1 MAENGDNALTD
12 EAMTAFASSER
23 DRAQGVTSWMLTN
36 FRSQLTDAVRSTP
49 FGVPLLC
56 AIAYREAGIYWLPLT
71 PYKSA
76 TEILGLCVYD
86 ASGDVAGAPRSA
98 FPINTAQ
105 FRLAYGDDF
114 TAMLIDETNK
124 ARAARGLTHA
134 AMVYKGYGIFQY
146 DLQNVRT
153 DETFFRS
160 RLWYSFGECVA
171 RVVSELKRK
180 YERTGDIEQAVRA
193 YNGSGPSAE
202 QYARDVMRVLPFCEE
217 AAATTSAPA
226 DLAAVATALRE
237 AIQLNLASLST
248 AATAVLPSTDD
259 PAYPA
264 AGVISETL
272 DFDTAKLFANLGVPG
287 DAAPLAPATSGAMI
301 GPISFEI
308 SKAQTFLDV
317 CSTSTPRVTYG
328 LGKKVPFFGAVPGKD
343 FTQVDCSGFVREAIR
358 RATNPMLPFPD
369 GSVVQHEWIDNHRF
383 ERGTVADGKLA
394 DGAVRVAFLRPQDSP
409 HGIGHIVLIS
419 NAKTLE
425 SHGGTGPDQRS
436 WDGASW
442 QAKAFVYVLARGG
455 RLAMPGAGAEAMV
468 AAAQAPA
475 ASFTVH
481 HGRRYR
487 ATVTLY
493 GFEQFGGNDTV
504 ADKIATYG
512 FTNVVVTGSGG
523 TRQAEG
529 TWNGP
534 DTTAQLDA
542 HLSNVVELPA
552 GAPAGVSATVSAPAV
567 IRSVKGHPAGN
578 ISANVFSTES
588 LPTHHEE
595 LLLVKVRPDA
605 MASAPAAAIAM
616 AAAPPTTG
624 LSALA
629 FLERAGRIKRVVP
642 LRIRQPSAELSI
654 PHLGAVA
661 AMMHAP
667 DPVKVGEPGGGASF
681 VELERGQDIRQLQT
695 ALAND
700 PNIVSVSQVPA
711 RYLLARAPRRSAAGA
726 DAGMTVAAV
735 PPQDAASWNLKKI
748 LWADA
753 RARKAFSDADDVKVA
768 VLDTG
773 VDDQHPDLKIDA
785 YHWQNPDLTA
795 PVSNRDI
802 VGHGTHVSG
811 TIAALINAGAA
822 VNGVCRCKL
831 SVWKIFTDQT
841 IHFDARG
848 VFMYGVH
855 PILYR
860 RALADC
866 VENEFDVVNL
876 SIGGPAAPDPEE
888 QALFD
893 QLIAGGTT
901 ICAAMG
907 NDRQYGSPTSYPAA
921 IPGVIAV
928 GATGIDDRVTV
939 FSNSGNHIAVAAP
952 GKAIWSTLPTYP
964 GQTGFTVEIG
974 PDGQPREGKAM
985 RREVN
990 YDAWDGT
997 SMATPHVSGCAA
1009 LLIAKHKA
1017 AGTQLTP
1024 NQVQQELKASA
1035 DKVPDMN
1042 GAAFST
1048 DYGAGRV
1055 NLFALLK

>member
-1 MAENGDNALTD
+1 MEDTPLREENMAGYGDNALTD
-12 EAMTAFASSER
+12 ESMTTFASSER
-23 DRAQGVTSWMLTN
+23 DRAHGVTDWMLTN
-36 FRSQLTDAVRSTP
+36 FRPQLANAVRSTP
-49 FGVPLLC
+49 FSLPLLC

-76 TEILGLCVYD
+76 VDILGLCVYD
-86 ASGDVAGAPRSA
+86 ASGDVPGAPRSA
-98 FPINTAQ
+98 FPIDTAQ
-105 FRLAYGDDF
+105 FRLTYGDDF
-114 TAMLIDETNK
+114 TTMLIDETNK
-124 ARAARGLTHA
+124 ARAARGLGPA

-146 DLQNVRT
+146 DLQNVRA

-160 RLWYSFGECVA
+160 RLWYNFGECVT
-171 RVVSELKRK
+171 RVINELKQK
-180 YERTGDIEQAVRA
+180 YEATGDIEQAVRA
-193 YNGSGPSAE
+193 YNGSGPNAE

-217 AAATTSAPA
+217 AAATASVPA
-226 DLAAVATALRE
+226 AAASSLAAVITVSA
-237 AIQLNLASLST
+237 ASLNS
-248 AATAVLPSTDD
+248 DD

-264 AGVISETL
+264 AGEISENF

-287 DAAPLAPATSGAMI
+287 DAAPLAPATSAAMI
-301 GPISFEI
+301 GPISFDI
-308 SKAQTFLDV
+308 SKAQTFLDA
-317 CSTSTPRVTYG
+317 CRTSTPRVTYG

-343 FTQVDCSGFVREAIR
+343 FTQVDCSGFVREAVR
-358 RATNPMLPFPD
+358 RATNPILPFPD
-369 GSVVQHEWIDNHRF
+369 GSVVQHEWINNHRF
-383 ERGTVADGKLA
+383 ERGTVADGKLT
-394 DGAVRVAFLRPQDSP
+394 DDAVRIAFLRPQDSQ
-409 HGIGHIVLIS
+409 HGIGHVVLIS

-425 SHGGTGPDQRS
+425 SHSGTGPDQRD
-436 WDGASW
+436 WDGGSW
-442 QAKAFVYVLARGG
+442 QAKTFVYLFARGG
-455 RLAMPGAGAEAMV
+455 QLEMLGTGANVMM

-487 ATVTLY
+487 ATVTLS
-493 GFEQFGGNDTV
+493 GFTQFADNDTV
-504 ADKIATYG
+504 AREIAGYG
-512 FTNVVVTGSGG
+512 FTNVIVTGSGG
-523 TRQAEG
+523 TRLAEG

-534 DTTAQLDA
+534 DTTAQLDS
-542 HLSNVVELPA
+542 HLSNVIELPA
-552 GAPAGVSATVSAPAV
+552 GPPAGVSATVSAPAV
-567 IRSVKGHPAGN
+567 ISGTKGQAVGN
-578 ISANVFSTES
+578 ISANVFSTQS
-588 LPTHHEE
+588 LPTYHEE

-605 MASAPAAAIAM
+605 MATAPAAAIAM
-616 AAAPPTTG
+616 GAAPPTTG

-629 FLERAGRIKRVVP
+629 FLERAGRIKRIVP
-642 LRIRQPSAELSI
+642 LRIRQPSAAFSA
-654 PHLGAVA
+654 PQFGAVA
-661 AMMHAP
+661 VMMHAP
-667 DPVKVGEPGGGASF
+667 ESVKAGEAGGGVSF

-711 RYLLARAPRRSAAGA
+711 RYLLARAPRRQAGGA
-726 DAGMTVAAV
+726 GAGMTVAAV

-753 RARKAFSDADDVKVA
+753 RARKAFEDAADVKVA

-773 VDDQHPDLKIDA
+773 IDDQHPNLKIDA

-795 PVSNRDI
+795 VVSNRDI

-822 VNGVCRCKL
+822 VNGICQCKL
-831 SVWKIFTDQT
+831 SVWKIFADQT
-841 IHFDARG
+841 MYFDARG

-866 VENEFDVVNL
+866 IENEVDVVNL

-907 NDRQYGSPTSYPAA
+907 NDRQFGSPTSYPAA

-964 GQTGFTVEIG
+964 GQTGFLAEIG

-997 SMATPHVSGCAA
+997 SMAAPHVSGCAA
-1009 LLIAKHKA
+1009 LLIAKNRA
-1017 AGTQLTP
+1017 AGTRLSP
-1024 NQVQQELKASA
+1024 NEVRHALMTSA
-1035 DKVPDMN
+1035 DKVPDMS

-1055 NLFALLK
+1055 NLFALLQ